1 MIRYKISALLLLL
14 TLAYTAPAQTAD
26 ELFATIR
33 TKVLQVKDYVADVN
47 MKIDVSF
54 MQVPLLKGKL
64 YFKAPDKMK
73 LERNGGIS
81 ILPRKNINM
90 TLSNLIP
97 TGKVTVID
105 MGVTTLKDK
114 KLRLLKVVPDDDN
127 NAIVLT
133 KMWIDEANL
142 LVTHTETTTFND
154 GTVIMDLDYKNYI
167 AYSLPDKVK
176 IFMDL
181 KEYKLPKG
189 VTMDYND
196 VLEKPNPAVAIKKQ
210 KGTIEIRYLNYVI
223 NKGLNDAMFTA
234 AKKP

>member
-196 VLEKPNPAVAIKKQ
+196 VLEKPNPAAAIKKQ

-223 NKGLNDAMFTA
+223 NKGLNDALFTA